1 MWINEDTL
9 FVNILLTSTI
19 IDNLKSTNTFLVKIE
34 IKDINF
40 IGFIIYYHLIISLSI
55 Y

>member
-1 MWINEDTL
+1 MWTDEDTL
-9 FVNILLTSTI
+9 FVNILISTI
-19 IDNLKSTNTFLVKIE
+19 VDNLKSTNTFLVKIE
-34 IKDINF
+34 IKDIKL